1 MQGITIRPTTEA
13 DWEAV
18 RALRL
23 EMLRDTPMAYAEH
36 LADAEQLDETEWRA
50 RGRRGQDTGGTA
62 LVAIDADG
70 RWVGAMGSFIPDAVI
85 GPLLVGVYVAP
96 SHRGRA
102 AGVTDA
108 LLDAIESW
116 ASGHGDTL
124 RLHVHERNLR
134 AQAFYARRGY
144 EPTGVTE
151 AYVLAPDERELEMIR
166 RLDGASA

>member
-36 LADAEQLDETEWRA
+36 LADAEQLDEAEWRA
-50 RGRRGQDTGGTA
+50 RGRRGQATGGTA

-70 RWVGAMGSFIPDAVI
+70 RWVGAMGSFIPDAVT

-96 SHRGRA
+96 SHRGGA

-124 RLHVHERNLR
+124 GLHVHERNLR

-144 EPTGVTE
+144 EPTGATE
-151 AYVLAPDERELEMIR
+151 PYVLAPDERELEMIR

>member
-13 DWEAV
+13 DWAAI

-36 LADAEQLDETEWRA
+36 LADAEQLDKTEWRA
-50 RGRRGQDTGGTA
+50 RGRRGQSAGGA
-62 LVAIDADG
+62 SLVAIDADG
-70 RWVGAMGSFIPDAVI
+70 RWVGAMGVFIPDAAT

-116 ASGHGDTL
+116 AVGHGTTL

-134 AQAFYARRGY
+134 AQAFYVRRGY
-144 EPTGVTE
+144 EPTGASE
-151 AYVLAPDERELEMIR
+151 PHVLAPDERELEMIR
-166 RLDGASA
+166 RLDRASA

>member
-50 RGRRGQDTGGTA
+50 RGRRGQDTGGTS
-62 LVAIDADG
+62 LVAIDTDG
-70 RWVGAMGSFIPDAVI
+70 RWAGAMGSFIPDAAT

-116 ASGHGDTL
+116 ASGHGTTL

-151 AYVLAPDERELEMIR
+151 PYVLAPDERELEMIR
-166 RLDGASA
+166 RLGGVSA

>member
-13 DWEAV
+13 DWEAL

-23 EMLRDTPMAYAEH
+23 EMIQDTPMAYAEH

-50 RGRRGQDTGGTA
+50 RGRRGQDAGGTS

-70 RWVGAMGSFIPDAVI
+70 RWVGAMGAFIPDEAT

-116 ASGHGDTL
+116 ASGHGAAL

-144 EPTGVTE
+144 VLTGASEP
-151 AYVLAPDERELEMIR
+151 YVLAPDERELEMIR
-166 RLDGASA
+166 RLDGAPA